1 MQQQPLQPSEMP
13 KRETPYAQAEQKV
26 VPTTT
31 DSNVKVEKVEKIIEK
46 VVVEEKKSPVVVEDP
61 SMYQRGI
68 IFKNL
73 SILINNNH
81 HRILKYSLINF
92 DTLNIF

>member
-31 DSNVKVEKVEKIIEK
+31 DSNVKVEKIIEK

-73 SILINNNH
+73 SILINKITSIGYRNRN
-81 HRILKYSLINF
+81 ILS
-92 DTLNIF
+92 

>member
-73 SILINNNH
+73 SILINKITSIVYRNRN
-81 HRILKYSLINF
+81 ILS
-92 DTLNIF
+92 

>member
-68 IFKNL
+68 ISKNL
-73 SILINNNH
+73 SILISNNL
-81 HRILKYSLINF
+81 HRILKYKYSLINF
-92 DTLNIF
+92 DT

>member
-61 SMYQRGI
+61 SMYQREI

-73 SILINNNH
+73 CILINNNLH
-81 HRILKYSLINF
+81 WIYKYSLINF
-92 DTLNIF
+92 DT

>member
-13 KRETPYAQAEQKV
+13 KKETPYAQAEQKV

-46 VVVEEKKSPVVVEDP
+46 VVVEEKKSPVAVEDP
-61 SMYQRGI
+61 SMYQREI

-73 SILINNNH
+73 CILINNNLH
-81 HRILKYSLINF
+81 WIYKYSLINF
-92 DTLNIF
+92 DT

>member
-73 SILINNNH
+73 SILINKITSIGYRNTN
-81 HRILKYSLINF
+81 ILS
-92 DTLNIF
+92 

>member
-1 MQQQPLQPSEMP
+1 MP

-31 DSNVKVEKVEKIIEK
+31 DSNVKVEKIIEK

-73 SILINNNH
+73 SIP
-81 HRILKYSLINF
+81 YQQ
-92 DTLNIF
+92 

>member
-13 KRETPYAQAEQKV
+13 KKETPYAQAEQKV

-68 IFKNL
+68 IFKNI
-73 SILINNNH
+73 SILINKITSIGYRNTN
-81 HRILKYSLINF
+81 ILS
-92 DTLNIF
+92 

>member
-1 MQQQPLQPSEMP
+1 MP

-73 SILINNNH
+73 SIILI
-81 HRILKYSLINF
+81 KKSPNF
-92 DTLNIF
+92 IRTKGRHFDNLMTWLVRLGSIK

>member
-1 MQQQPLQPSEMP
+1 MP

-31 DSNVKVEKVEKIIEK
+31 DSNVKVEKIIEK

-73 SILINNNH
+73 SILINKITSIGYRNTN
-81 HRILKYSLINF
+81 ILS
-92 DTLNIF
+92 

>member
-1 MQQQPLQPSEMP
+1 MP

-31 DSNVKVEKVEKIIEK
+31 DSNVKVEKIIEK

-73 SILINNNH
+73 SILINKITSIGYRNRN
-81 HRILKYSLINF
+81 ILS
-92 DTLNIF
+92 

>member
-31 DSNVKVEKVEKIIEK
+31 DSNVKVEKIIEK

-73 SILINNNH
+73 SILINKITSIGYKNRN
-81 HRILKYSLINF
+81 ILS
-92 DTLNIF
+92 

>member
-31 DSNVKVEKVEKIIEK
+31 DSNVKVEKIIEK

-73 SILINNNH
+73 SILINKITSIGYRNTN
-81 HRILKYSLINF
+81 ILS
-92 DTLNIF
+92 

>member
-13 KRETPYAQAEQKV
+13 NRETPYAQAEQKV

-68 IFKNL
+68 IFKKF
-73 SILINNNH
+73 IYPYINNNL
-81 HRILKYSLINF
+81 HRILKYKYSLINF
-92 DTLNIF
+92 DT

>member
-73 SILINNNH
+73 SILINKITSIGYRNRN
-81 HRILKYSLINF
+81 ILS
-92 DTLNIF
+92 

>member
-73 SILINNNH
+73 SILINKITSIGYRNRN
-81 HRILKYSLINF
+81 IL
-92 DTLNIF
+92 

>member
-1 MQQQPLQPSEMP
+1 MP
-13 KRETPYAQAEQKV
+13 KKETPYAQAEQKV

-73 SILINNNH
+73 SILINKITSIGYKNRN
-81 HRILKYSLINF
+81 ILS
-92 DTLNIF
+92 

>member
-73 SILINNNH
+73 SILINKITSIGYRNTN
-81 HRILKYSLINF
+81 
-92 DTLNIF
+92 TLS